1 MRSTVPMR
9 IAKIG
14 YIVLSALTCALGV
27 LICLTPAAAA
37 TWLGRAL
44 GIGML
49 IFGVIKVVGYFSR
62 DLYRLAFQYDLAF
75 GVLLIVLG
83 ILALTRPAN
92 AAGFLSI
99 VLGILVLADGLFKI
113 QIALDAKRFG
123 IPRWWLILAVA
134 VLSCAMGGLLA
145 FRSAIGAQVLSVAI
159 GLSLIMDGILNL
171 CVSVCTVRIIRNQ
184 QPDII
189 DATSYEFRKD

>member
-62 DLYRLAFQYDLAF
+62 DLYRLAFQYDLAI
-75 GVLLIVLG
+75 GILLVALGLMLLTKPGCAMDFMCLILG
-83 ILALTRPAN
+83 IAVASD
-92 AAGFLSI
+92 GF
-99 VLGILVLADGLFKI
+99 FKV
-113 QIALDAKRFG
+113 QMSLDAKRFG
-123 IPRWWLILAVA
+123 LSTWWLILILGVIAGIAGLAAAFHPVEGTK
-134 VLSCAMGGLLA
+134 VLMMLLGASLLAEGLLT
-145 FRSAIGAQVLSVAI
+145 LSVT
-159 GLSLIMDGILNL
+159 L
-171 CVSVCTVRIIRNQ
+171 CAVKIIRDQ
-184 QPDII
+184 
-189 DATSYEFRKD
+189 RKDEIEID